1 MAQIFAGSQDS
12 TIKTWNAESGEPT
25 SMFLNGT
32 DEKWLVVSP
41 DSRFDTNNLEEI
53 KSLYWVMPDDP
64 LHALPVEIFM
74 RDYYEPSSYRGC
86 WRRTDQSARVRAKRR
101 SSRFEI
107 CKISTE
113 RSREFSGLE

>member
-1 MAQIFAGSQDS
+1 
-12 TIKTWNAESGEPT
+12 
-25 SMFLNGT
+25 MFLNGT

-74 RDYYEPSSYRGC
+74 RR
-86 WRRTDQSARVRAKRR
+86 
-101 SSRFEI
+101 
-107 CKISTE
+107 
-113 RSREFSGLE
+113 LL